1 MKIAYFLRGLPASGK
16 TTWAKKKLAAL
27 NKDGKRRAVRVNKD
41 EIRARLVAK
50 GSASEGKV
58 IKRETELVTKAMK
71 SGLAV
76 IIDNT
81 HFNPIHEWRYRDLAD
96 EYGYRFQIVSFEKVS
111 INECIRRDGKRRKCV
126 GQDVI
131 VRMFDYSCSL
141 TRSAVAGKKKEWTA
155 KRVAAAK
162 RLAAKE
168 KAVVKKA
175 AVGKAAAKKMVAKAN
190 QNAKAIPAKRT
201 AKSVVTDVYA

>member
-1 MKIAYFLRGLPASGK
+1 MRPVGQVHMKALYFLRGLPASGK
-16 TTWAKKKLAAL
+16 TTWAKKKLAVM

-41 EIRARLVAK
+41 EIRVRLVAK

-71 SGLAV
+71 SGLDV

-81 HFNPIHEWRYRDLAD
+81 HFNPIHEWQYRDLAE
-96 EYGYRFQIVSFEKVS
+96 EYGYRFQIVSFTDVS
-111 INECIRRDGKRRKCV
+111 INECIRRDQKRRKWV

-131 VRMFDYSCSL
+131 VRMDDYRGSL
-141 TRSAVAGKKKEWTA
+141 TRSVVADLKKQWTA
-155 KRVAAAK
+155 KKVAAAK

-168 KAVVKKA
+168 KPIVKKA
-175 AVGKAAAKKMVAKAN
+175 AVGKAATKKMVGKA
-190 QNAKAIPAKRT
+190 ATIR
-201 AKSVVTDVYA
+201 

>member
-1 MKIAYFLRGLPASGK
+1 MKTAYFLRGLPASGK

-27 NKDGKRRAVRVNKD
+27 NKDGKRKAVRVNKD

-58 IKRETELVTKAMK
+58 IKRETELVTRAMK
-71 SGLAV
+71 FGLAV

-81 HFNPIHEWRYRDLAD
+81 RFNPIHEWRYRDLAD
-96 EYGYRFQIVSFEKVS
+96 EYGYRFQIVSFENVS
-111 INECIRRDGKRRKCV
+111 ISECIRRDGKRRKCV

-141 TRSAVAGKKKEWTA
+141 TRRGECPEL
-155 KRVAAAK
+155 R
-162 RLAAKE
+162 
-168 KAVVKKA
+168 
-175 AVGKAAAKKMVAKAN
+175 
-190 QNAKAIPAKRT
+190 
-201 AKSVVTDVYA
+201 

>member
-1 MKIAYFLRGLPASGK
+1 M
-16 TTWAKKKLAAL
+16 AAL
-27 NKDGKRRAVRVNKD
+27 NKDGKRKAVRVNKD

-58 IKRETELVTKAMK
+58 IKRETELVTRAMK
-71 SGLAV
+71 FGLAV

-81 HFNPIHEWRYRDLAD
+81 RFNPIHEWRYRDLAD
-96 EYGYRFQIVSFEKVS
+96 EYGYRFQIVSFENVS
-111 INECIRRDGKRRKCV
+111 ISECIRRDGKRRKCV

-168 KAVVKKA
+168 EAAVKNA
-175 AVGKAAAKKMVAKAN
+175 AVGKAAVNTMVGKQN
-190 QNAKAIPAKRT
+190 QVTKAIPAKKT
-201 AKSVVTDVYA
+201 GKSAQ

>member
-96 EYGYRFQIVSFEKVS
+96 EYGYRFQIVSFENVS
-111 INECIRRDGKRRKCV
+111 INECIRRDGKRRKYV

-141 TRSAVAGKKKEWTA
+141 TRSAVAVKKKDWTP

-162 RLAAKE
+162 RLAAKG
-168 KAVVKKA
+168 KAVVKNTT
-175 AVGKAAAKKMVAKAN
+175 VGKPAAKKMVGKDP
-190 QNAKAIPAKRT
+190 QTTKAIWVKKT
-201 AKSVVTDVYA
+201 STSTQ